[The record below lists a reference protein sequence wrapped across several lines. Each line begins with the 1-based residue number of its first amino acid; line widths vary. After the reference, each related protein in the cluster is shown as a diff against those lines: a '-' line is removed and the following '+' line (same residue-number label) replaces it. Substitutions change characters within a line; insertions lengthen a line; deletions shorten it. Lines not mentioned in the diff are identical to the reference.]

1 MYCSQTLQAGTP
13 PVNAV
18 FSATSRDLINWTPDP
33 GRRIGPGAPTLQDDA
48 NHPTVIQNADGT
60 VSLVY
65 YQRRPNI
72 STPREMISTSADGLT
87 FSVEY
92 DLGLAGTE
100 PSIMKRADG
109 TMLLYY
115 GGQTPTA
122 GSTIYVAHVT
132 PIVR

>member
-1 MYCSQTLQAGTP
+1 
-13 PVNAV
+13 
-18 FSATSRDLINWTPDP
+18 
-33 GRRIGPGAPTLQDDA
+33 
-48 NHPTVIQNADGT
+48 
-60 VSLVY
+60 
-65 YQRRPNI
+65 
-72 STPREMISTSADGLT
+72 MISTSADGLT